1 MIFNSHSVTYKY
13 SFFVKCF
20 LSMEADPIKIT
31 LLGETRCFSNF
42 NLSSVCSNTDTE
54 STSENSCLGLT
65 EDLCFSKIDSL
76 LNWHE

>member
-54 STSENSCLGLT
+54 AQV
-65 EDLCFSKIDSL
+65 KIHVLASQKIYVFQKFTVS
-76 LNWHE
+76 